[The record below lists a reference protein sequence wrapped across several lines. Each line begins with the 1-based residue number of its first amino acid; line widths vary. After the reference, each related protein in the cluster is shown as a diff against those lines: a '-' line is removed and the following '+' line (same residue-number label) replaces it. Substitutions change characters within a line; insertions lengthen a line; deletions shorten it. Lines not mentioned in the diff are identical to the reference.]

1 VGLRPVFF
9 VPLRHGE
16 RGAPSL
22 FTVSTD
28 DGYGFVTNTQQ
39 NSESAF
45 NEPSANLGNQR
56 RNVAV
61 SANIK
66 GTPRGAM
73 TTQATTPIVSTVPP
87 PYRAP
92 HDPARIPEIVTALKK
107 VAQLHDLEEAEYE
120 WLAIHGIET
129 FAESGAVVFREGE
142 PAHKMFILLKGEV
155 YVRREHGGPAALFI
169 GRSGQITGLLPF
181 SRMKATG
188 GLGYTS
194 SESWWLEFDKSL
206 FPAMLKAIP
215 VLAER
220 VVGVLLD
227 RVREITRME
236 QQSEK
241 LNALGKLAGN
251 LAHELNNPA
260 SAAQRSAA
268 GVLEELRVYGHERFN
283 LGRLCLSAAKTEKIQ
298 LWEDEVRAEAKR
310 LGKPAETEQTH
321 REDQIVSWLNRH
333 EIRESW
339 HIAPELAEFG
349 VLPEQL
355 EPLTGYLD
363 PGAIAVVL
371 SQFTSSLRTERIAE
385 AMLDSTARIFDLIR
399 AIKDY
404 SYMDQMPIQ
413 EVDIP
418 QSLENTLAMVASRLR
433 KVEVVRN
440 YEPNLPLVSAYGREM
455 NQVWTALIENALDA
469 VHDEGEIKLLV
480 RAAGD
485 MLLVEIWDNG
495 PGIPQELQAR
505 IFEPFFTTKAPGSGL
520 GLGLDVVNRIVRMHR
535 GFVTVQSKPGSTCF
549 QVRLPLQQ
557 VQAY

>member
-1 VGLRPVFF
+1 
-9 VPLRHGE
+9 
-16 RGAPSL
+16 
-22 FTVSTD
+22 
-28 DGYGFVTNTQQ
+28 
-39 NSESAF
+39 
-45 NEPSANLGNQR
+45 
-56 RNVAV
+56 
-61 SANIK
+61 
-66 GTPRGAM
+66 M
-73 TTQATTPIVSTVPP
+73 TTQATTPALPLIAALV
-87 PYRAP
+87 RAP
-92 HDPARIPEIVTALKK
+92 HDPARVPEIVAALRK
-107 VAQLHDLEEAEYE
+107 VAQLSGLEEAEYE
-120 WLAIHGIET
+120 WLATHGTEVL
-129 FAESGAVVFREGE
+129 AESGAVFFREGD
-142 PAHKMFILLKGEV
+142 PATKMTILLKGEI

-181 SRMKATG
+181 SRMKAYG

-194 SESWWLEFDKSL
+194 AATWGLEFDRSL
-206 FPAMLKAIP
+206 FPEMLRAIP
-215 VLAER
+215 SLTER
-220 VVGVLLD
+220 VVGILLD
-227 RVREITRME
+227 RVREVTRME

-268 GVLEELRVYGHERFN
+268 GILKELRVYGHERFN
-283 LGRLCLSAAKTEKIQ
+283 LGRLCLNAEETEKVL
-298 LWEDEVRAEAKR
+298 LWEDQVRAEAER
-310 LGKPAETEQTH
+310 LGKPGETEQTH
-321 REDQIVSWLNRH
+321 REDEIAKWLQSH
-333 EIRESW
+333 DIQESW

-349 VLPEQL
+349 VLPAQL
-355 EPLTGYLD
+355 EALTGYLD
-363 PGAIAVVL
+363 PGAISIVL
-371 SQFTSSLRTERIAE
+371 SQLTSSLRTERIAE

-413 EVDIP
+413 EVDVP

-433 KVEVVRN
+433 NVEVIRD
-440 YEPNLPLVSAYGREM
+440 YEPDLPTVSAYGREL

-469 VHDEGEIKLLV
+469 VKDDGEIKLLA

-495 PGIPQELQAR
+495 PGIPAELQAR

-520 GLGLDVVNRIVRMHR
+520 GLGLDVVSRIVRMHR

-549 QVRLPLQQ
+549 QIRLPLQQ

>member
-1 VGLRPVFF
+1 M
-9 VPLRHGE
+9 
-16 RGAPSL
+16 S
-22 FTVSTD
+22 
-28 DGYGFVTNTQQ
+28 
-39 NSESAF
+39 
-45 NEPSANLGNQR
+45 
-56 RNVAV
+56 
-61 SANIK
+61 
-66 GTPRGAM
+66 
-73 TTQATTPIVSTVPP
+73 TQAPTPALPTVPP

-92 HDPARIPEIVTALKK
+92 HDPARVPEIVAALKK
-107 VAQLHDLEEAEYE
+107 VTPLHGLEQAEYE
-120 WLAIHGIET
+120 WLANHGTEV

-142 PAHKMFILLKGEV
+142 PANKMTVLLQGEI

-181 SRMKATG
+181 SRMKAYG

-194 SESWWLEFDKSL
+194 AASWFLEFDRSL
-206 FPAMLKAIP
+206 FPEMVRTIPAIT
-215 VLAER
+215 ER
-220 VVGVLLD
+220 VVGILLD

-268 GVLEELRVYGHERFN
+268 GILEELRVYGHERFN
-283 LGRLCLSAAKTEKIQ
+283 LGRLCLDAAKTEKV
-298 LWEDEVRAEAKR
+298 LDWEDQLRAEAER
-310 LGKPAETEQTH
+310 LGKPAETEQTR
-321 REDQIVSWLNRH
+321 REDEIVRWLQQH
-333 EIRESW
+333 EIQESW

-349 VLPEQL
+349 VVPGQL
-355 EPLTGYLD
+355 ETLTGFLD

-418 QSLENTLAMVASRLR
+418 QGLENTLAMLASRLR
-433 KVEVVRN
+433 QVDVVRD
-440 YEPNLPLVSAYGREM
+440 YEPNLPCVSAYGREL

-469 VHDEGEIKLLV
+469 VQDKGEIKLIV
-480 RAAGD
+480 RTAGD
-485 MLLVEIWDNG
+485 LVLVEIWDNG
-495 PGIPQELQAR
+495 PGIPVELQAR

-520 GLGLDVVNRIVRMHR
+520 GLGLDVVSRIVRMHR

-549 QVRLPLQQ
+549 QIRLPWQK

>member
-1 VGLRPVFF
+1 
-9 VPLRHGE
+9 
-16 RGAPSL
+16 
-22 FTVSTD
+22 
-28 DGYGFVTNTQQ
+28 
-39 NSESAF
+39 
-45 NEPSANLGNQR
+45 
-56 RNVAV
+56 
-61 SANIK
+61 
-66 GTPRGAM
+66 M
-73 TTQATTPIVSTVPP
+73 TTQATIPGFATVPP

-92 HDPARIPEIVTALKK
+92 HDPARVPELIEALKK
-107 VAQLHDLEEAEYE
+107 IAPLHDLQESDYE
-120 WLAIHGIET
+120 WLATHGTEV

-142 PAHKMFILLKGEV
+142 PATKMTILLKGEI

-169 GRSGQITGLLPF
+169 GRSGLITGLLPF
-181 SRMKATG
+181 SRMKAYG

-194 SESWWLEFDKSL
+194 APTWGLEFDRSL
-206 FPAMLKAIP
+206 FPEMIKTIPALTERFVAI
-215 VLAER
+215 
-220 VVGVLLD
+220 LLD

-268 GVLEELRVYGHERFN
+268 GILEELRVYGHERFN
-283 LGRLCLSAAKTEKIQ
+283 LGRLCLDGASTEKVIE
-298 LWEDEVRAEAKR
+298 WEEQVREEAKR
-310 LGKPAETEQTH
+310 LGRPSEAGQTR
-321 REDQIVSWLNRH
+321 REDEIVNWLQRH
-333 EIRESW
+333 EIQEYW

-349 VLPEQL
+349 VTPVQL
-355 EPLTGYLD
+355 EALAAYLD
-363 PGAIAVVL
+363 PGAISVVL

-385 AMLDSTARIFDLIR
+385 AMVDSTARIFDLIR

-413 EVDIP
+413 EVEIP

-433 KVEVVRN
+433 NVNVVRD
-440 YEPNLPLVSAYGREM
+440 YEPNLPCVSAYGREL

-469 VHDEGEIKLLV
+469 VHDTGEIKLIA
-480 RAAGD
+480 RTAGD

-495 PGIPQELQAR
+495 PGIPPELQAR

-520 GLGLDVVNRIVRMHR
+520 GLGLDVVSRIVRMHR

>member
-1 VGLRPVFF
+1 M
-9 VPLRHGE
+9 
-16 RGAPSL
+16 S
-22 FTVSTD
+22 
-28 DGYGFVTNTQQ
+28 
-39 NSESAF
+39 
-45 NEPSANLGNQR
+45 
-56 RNVAV
+56 
-61 SANIK
+61 
-66 GTPRGAM
+66 
-73 TTQATTPIVSTVPP
+73 TQAPTSALPTVAP

-92 HDPARIPEIVTALKK
+92 HDPARVPEIVAALRK
-107 VAQLHDLEEAEYE
+107 VTPLHGLEEADYE
-120 WLAIHGIET
+120 WLANHGTEV

-142 PAHKMFILLKGEV
+142 PATKMAVLLQGEI

-181 SRMKATG
+181 SRMKAYG

-194 SESWWLEFDKSL
+194 AASWWLEFDRSL
-206 FPAMLKAIP
+206 FPEMIKTIP
-215 VLAER
+215 TLTER
-220 VVGVLLD
+220 VVGILLD

-268 GVLEELRVYGHERFN
+268 GILEELRVYGHERFN
-283 LGRLCLSAAKTEKIQ
+283 LGRLCLSAEKTEQIVA
-298 LWEDEVRAEAKR
+298 WEDQVRAEAQR
-310 LGKPAETEQTH
+310 LGKPPETEQTP
-321 REDQIVSWLNRH
+321 REDEIVRWLHQH
-333 EIRESW
+333 EIQESW

-349 VLPEQL
+349 VVPSQL
-355 EPLTGYLD
+355 EALTGYLD
-363 PGAIAVVL
+363 PGAISVVL

-385 AMLDSTARIFDLIR
+385 AMVDSTARIFDLIR

-418 QSLENTLAMVASRLR
+418 QGLENTLAMLASRLR
-433 KVEVVRN
+433 QVDVIRD
-440 YEPNLPLVSAYGREM
+440 YEPNLPCVSAYGREL

-469 VHDEGEIKLLV
+469 VQDKGEIKLIV
-480 RAAGD
+480 RTAGD

-495 PGIPQELQAR
+495 PGIPVEQQAR

-520 GLGLDVVNRIVRMHR
+520 GLGLDVVSRIVRMHR
-535 GFVTVQSKPGSTCF
+535 GYVTVQSKPGSTCF

>member
-1 VGLRPVFF
+1 
-9 VPLRHGE
+9 
-16 RGAPSL
+16 
-22 FTVSTD
+22 
-28 DGYGFVTNTQQ
+28 
-39 NSESAF
+39 
-45 NEPSANLGNQR
+45 
-56 RNVAV
+56 
-61 SANIK
+61 
-66 GTPRGAM
+66 M
-73 TTQATTPIVSTVPP
+73 TTQATIPGFATVPP

-92 HDPARIPEIVTALKK
+92 HDPARVPELIEALKK
-107 VAQLHDLEEAEYE
+107 IAPLHDLQESDYE
-120 WLAIHGIET
+120 WLATHGTEV

-142 PAHKMFILLKGEV
+142 PATKMTILLKGEI

-169 GRSGQITGLLPF
+169 GRSGLITGLLPF
-181 SRMKATG
+181 SRMKAYG

-194 SESWWLEFDKSL
+194 APTWGLEFDRSL
-206 FPAMLKAIP
+206 FPEMIKTIPALTERFVAI
-215 VLAER
+215 
-220 VVGVLLD
+220 LLD

-268 GVLEELRVYGHERFN
+268 GILEELRVYGHERFN
-283 LGRLCLSAAKTEKIQ
+283 LGRLCLDGASTEKVIE
-298 LWEDEVRAEAKR
+298 WEEQVREEAKR
-310 LGKPAETEQTH
+310 LGRPSEAGQTR
-321 REDQIVSWLNRH
+321 REDEIVNWLQRH
-333 EIRESW
+333 EIQEYW

-349 VLPEQL
+349 VTPAQL
-355 EPLTGYLD
+355 EALAAYLD
-363 PGAIAVVL
+363 PGAISVVL

-385 AMLDSTARIFDLIR
+385 AMVDSTARIFDLIR

-413 EVDIP
+413 EVEIP

-433 KVEVVRN
+433 NVNVVRD
-440 YEPNLPLVSAYGREM
+440 YEPNLPCVSAYGREL

-469 VHDEGEIKLLV
+469 VHDTGEIKLIA
-480 RAAGD
+480 RTAGD

-495 PGIPQELQAR
+495 PGIPPELQAR

-520 GLGLDVVNRIVRMHR
+520 GLGLDVVSRIVRMHR

-549 QVRLPLQQ
+549 QVRLTLQQ

>member
-1 VGLRPVFF
+1 
-9 VPLRHGE
+9 
-16 RGAPSL
+16 
-22 FTVSTD
+22 
-28 DGYGFVTNTQQ
+28 
-39 NSESAF
+39 
-45 NEPSANLGNQR
+45 
-56 RNVAV
+56 
-61 SANIK
+61 
-66 GTPRGAM
+66 M
-73 TTQATTPIVSTVPP
+73 TTQAPIPALSLVSAL
-87 PYRAP
+87 YRAP
-92 HDPARIPEIVTALKK
+92 HDPARVPEIVIALKK
-107 VAQLHDLEEAEYE
+107 VAQLNGLEESEFE
-120 WLAIHGIET
+120 WLATHGTEV
-129 FAESGAVVFREGE
+129 FAESGATIFREGD
-142 PAHKMFILLKGEV
+142 PATKMTILLQGEI

-181 SRMKATG
+181 SRMKAYG

-194 SESWWLEFDKSL
+194 AATWGLEFDRSL
-206 FPAMLKAIP
+206 FPEMLKAIP

-220 VVGVLLD
+220 SVGILLD
-227 RVREITRME
+227 RVREVTRIE

-268 GVLEELRVYGHERFN
+268 GILEELRVYGHERFN
-283 LGRLCLSAAKTEKIQ
+283 LGRLCLTAEKTEKV
-298 LWEDEVRAEAKR
+298 LAWEDEVRAEAKR

-321 REDQIVSWLNRH
+321 REDDLAKWLQKH
-333 EIRESW
+333 DIQESW

-349 VLPEQL
+349 VLPGQL
-355 EPLTGYLD
+355 EALTGYLD
-363 PGAIAVVL
+363 PGAISVVL

-385 AMLDSTARIFDLIR
+385 AMIDSTARIFDLIR

-413 EVDIP
+413 EVDVP

-433 KVEVVRN
+433 KVDVIRD
-440 YEPNLPLVSAYGREM
+440 YEPNVPSVSAYGREL

-469 VHDEGEIKLLV
+469 VQDKGEIKLLV
-480 RAAGD
+480 RTAGD

-495 PGIPQELQAR
+495 PGIPLDQQAR

-535 GFVTVQSKPGSTCF
+535 GFVSVQSKPGSTCF

-557 VQAY
+557 GQAY

>member
-1 VGLRPVFF
+1 M
-9 VPLRHGE
+9 
-16 RGAPSL
+16 S
-22 FTVSTD
+22 
-28 DGYGFVTNTQQ
+28 
-39 NSESAF
+39 
-45 NEPSANLGNQR
+45 
-56 RNVAV
+56 
-61 SANIK
+61 
-66 GTPRGAM
+66 
-73 TTQATTPIVSTVPP
+73 TQATTPALPTVPP

-92 HDPARIPEIVTALKK
+92 HDPARVPEIVAALKK
-107 VAQLHDLEEAEYE
+107 VAPLHGLEQAEYE
-120 WLAIHGIET
+120 WLANHGTEV

-142 PAHKMFILLKGEV
+142 PANKMAVLLQGEI

-181 SRMKATG
+181 SRMKAYG

-194 SESWWLEFDKSL
+194 AASWWLEFDRSL
-206 FPAMLKAIP
+206 FPEMLKTIP
-215 VLAER
+215 IITER
-220 VVGVLLD
+220 VVGILLD

-268 GVLEELRVYGHERFN
+268 GILEELRVYGHERFN
-283 LGRLCLSAAKTEKIQ
+283 LGRLCLDAEKTENI
-298 LWEDEVRAEAKR
+298 LEWEEQVRARANR

-321 REDQIVSWLNRH
+321 REDEIVRWLQQH
-333 EIRESW
+333 EIQESW

-349 VLPEQL
+349 VVPGQL

-418 QSLENTLAMVASRLR
+418 QSLENTLAMLASRLR
-433 KVEVVRN
+433 QVDVIRD
-440 YEPNLPLVSAYGREM
+440 YEPNLPCISAYGREL

-469 VHDEGEIKLLV
+469 VQDKGEIKLIV
-480 RAAGD
+480 RTAGD

-495 PGIPQELQAR
+495 PGIPVELQAR

-520 GLGLDVVNRIVRMHR
+520 GLGLDVASRIVRMHR
-535 GFVTVQSKPGSTCF
+535 GYVTVQSKPGNTCF
-549 QVRLPLQQ
+549 QVRLPWQQ

>member
-1 VGLRPVFF
+1 
-9 VPLRHGE
+9 
-16 RGAPSL
+16 
-22 FTVSTD
+22 
-28 DGYGFVTNTQQ
+28 
-39 NSESAF
+39 
-45 NEPSANLGNQR
+45 
-56 RNVAV
+56 
-61 SANIK
+61 
-66 GTPRGAM
+66 M
-73 TTQATTPIVSTVPP
+73 TTQATTPALPAVPP

-92 HDPARIPEIVTALKK
+92 HDPARVPEIVAALKK
-107 VAQLHDLEEAEYE
+107 VSPLHGLEQAEYE
-120 WLAIHGIET
+120 WLATRGTEV

-142 PAHKMFILLKGEV
+142 PASKMTILLQGEI

-181 SRMKATG
+181 SRMKAYG

-194 SESWWLEFDKSL
+194 APTWGLEFDRSL
-206 FPAMLKAIP
+206 FPEMVKAIP
-215 VLAER
+215 SLTER
-220 VVGVLLD
+220 VVGILLD

-268 GVLEELRVYGHERFN
+268 GILEELRVYGHERFN
-283 LGRLCLSAAKTEKIQ
+283 LGRLCLSAEHTERI
-298 LWEDEVRAEAKR
+298 LAWEDQVRSEASR
-310 LGKPAETEQTH
+310 QGKPAETEQTR
-321 REDQIVSWLNRH
+321 REDEIVRWLHQH
-333 EIRESW
+333 EIQESW

-349 VLPEQL
+349 VVPGQL
-355 EPLTGYLD
+355 ESLTGYLD

-385 AMLDSTARIFDLIR
+385 AMVDSTARIFDLIR

-418 QSLENTLAMVASRLR
+418 QGLENTLAMLASRLR
-433 KVEVVRN
+433 HVEVIRD
-440 YEPNLPLVSAYGREM
+440 YEPNLPCVSAYGREL

-469 VHDEGEIKLLV
+469 VQDKGEIKLIV
-480 RAAGD
+480 RTAGD

-495 PGIPQELQAR
+495 PGIPAELQAR

-520 GLGLDVVNRIVRMHR
+520 GLGLDVVSRIVRMHR
-535 GFVTVQSKPGSTCF
+535 GYVSVQSKPGSTCF

>member
-1 VGLRPVFF
+1 MSTQ
-9 VPLRHGE
+9 
-16 RGAPSL
+16 APSPAL
-22 FTVSTD
+22 
-28 DGYGFVTNTQQ
+28 
-39 NSESAF
+39 
-45 NEPSANLGNQR
+45 PM
-56 RNVAV
+56 VA
-61 SANIK
+61 
-66 GTPRGAM
+66 
-73 TTQATTPIVSTVPP
+73 P

-92 HDPARIPEIVTALKK
+92 HDPARVPEIVAALRK
-107 VAQLHDLEEAEYE
+107 VTPLHGLEQADYE
-120 WLAIHGIET
+120 WLANHGTEV
-129 FAESGAVVFREGE
+129 FAESGAVVFREGD
-142 PAHKMFILLKGEV
+142 PATKMAVLLQGEI

-181 SRMKATG
+181 SRMKAYG

-194 SESWWLEFDKSL
+194 AASWWLEFDRSL
-206 FPAMLKAIP
+206 FPEMIKTIP
-215 VLAER
+215 TLTER
-220 VVGVLLD
+220 VVGILLD

-268 GVLEELRVYGHERFN
+268 GILEELRVYGHERFN
-283 LGRLCLSAAKTEKIQ
+283 LGRLCLSAEKTEQIGQ
-298 LWEDEVRAEAKR
+298 WEQQVRAEAQR
-310 LGKPAETEQTH
+310 LGKPRETEQTP
-321 REDQIVSWLNRH
+321 REDEIVRWLHQH
-333 EIRESW
+333 EIQESW

-349 VLPEQL
+349 VVPNQL
-355 EPLTGYLD
+355 EALTGYLD

-385 AMLDSTARIFDLIR
+385 AMVDSTARIFDLIR

-418 QSLENTLAMVASRLR
+418 QGLENTLAMLASRLR
-433 KVEVVRN
+433 QVDVIRD
-440 YEPNLPLVSAYGREM
+440 YEPNLPCVSAYGREL

-469 VHDEGEIKLLV
+469 IQDKGEIKLLV
-480 RAAGD
+480 RTAGD
-485 MLLVEIWDNG
+485 LLLVEIWDNG
-495 PGIPQELQAR
+495 PGIPVELQAR

-520 GLGLDVVNRIVRMHR
+520 GLGLDVVSRIVRMHR
-535 GFVTVQSKPGSTCF
+535 GYVTVQSKPGSTCF

>member
-1 VGLRPVFF
+1 
-9 VPLRHGE
+9 
-16 RGAPSL
+16 
-22 FTVSTD
+22 
-28 DGYGFVTNTQQ
+28 
-39 NSESAF
+39 
-45 NEPSANLGNQR
+45 
-56 RNVAV
+56 
-61 SANIK
+61 
-66 GTPRGAM
+66 M
-73 TTQATTPIVSTVPP
+73 TTQATTPALPLIAALV
-87 PYRAP
+87 RAP
-92 HDPARIPEIVTALKK
+92 HDPARVPEIVIALRK
-107 VAQLHDLEEAEYE
+107 VAQLNGLEEAEYE
-120 WLAIHGIET
+120 WLATHGTEVL
-129 FAESGAVVFREGE
+129 AESGAVFFREGD
-142 PAHKMFILLKGEV
+142 PATKMTILLKGEI

-181 SRMKATG
+181 SRMKAYG

-194 SESWWLEFDKSL
+194 AATWGLEFDRSL
-206 FPAMLKAIP
+206 FPEMLRAIP
-215 VLAER
+215 SLTER
-220 VVGVLLD
+220 VVGILLD
-227 RVREITRME
+227 RVREVTRME

-268 GVLEELRVYGHERFN
+268 GILKELRVYGHERFN
-283 LGRLCLSAAKTEKIQ
+283 LGRLCLNAEETEKVL
-298 LWEDEVRAEAKR
+298 LWEDQVRAEAER
-310 LGKPAETEQTH
+310 LGKPGETEQTH
-321 REDQIVSWLNRH
+321 REDEIAKWLQSH
-333 EIRESW
+333 DIQESW

-349 VLPEQL
+349 VLPAQL
-355 EPLTGYLD
+355 EALTGYLD
-363 PGAIAVVL
+363 PGAISIVL
-371 SQFTSSLRTERIAE
+371 SQLTSSLRTERIAE

-413 EVDIP
+413 EVDVP

-433 KVEVVRN
+433 NVEVIRD
-440 YEPNLPLVSAYGREM
+440 YEPDLPTVSAYGREL

-469 VHDEGEIKLLV
+469 VKDDGEIKLLA

-495 PGIPQELQAR
+495 PGIPAELQAR

-520 GLGLDVVNRIVRMHR
+520 GLGLDVVSRIVRMHR

-549 QVRLPLQQ
+549 QIRLPLQQ

>member
-1 VGLRPVFF
+1 M
-9 VPLRHGE
+9 
-16 RGAPSL
+16 S
-22 FTVSTD
+22 
-28 DGYGFVTNTQQ
+28 
-39 NSESAF
+39 
-45 NEPSANLGNQR
+45 
-56 RNVAV
+56 
-61 SANIK
+61 
-66 GTPRGAM
+66 
-73 TTQATTPIVSTVPP
+73 TQATTPALPTVPP

-92 HDPARIPEIVTALKK
+92 HDPARVPEIVAALKK
-107 VAQLHDLEEAEYE
+107 VTPLHDLEQAEYE
-120 WLAIHGIET
+120 WLANHGTEV

-142 PAHKMFILLKGEV
+142 PANKMTVLLQGEI

-181 SRMKATG
+181 SRMKAYG

-194 SESWWLEFDKSL
+194 AASWWLEFDRSL
-206 FPAMLKAIP
+206 FPEMVKTIP
-215 VLAER
+215 ALTER
-220 VVGVLLD
+220 VVGILLD

-268 GVLEELRVYGHERFN
+268 GILEELRVYGHERFN
-283 LGRLCLSAAKTEKIQ
+283 LGRLCLDAAKTEKV
-298 LWEDEVRAEAKR
+298 LDWEDQLRAEAKR
-310 LGKPAETEQTH
+310 LGMPAETEQTR
-321 REDQIVSWLNRH
+321 REDEIVRWLVQH
-333 EIRESW
+333 EIQESW

-349 VLPEQL
+349 VVPGQL
-355 EPLTGYLD
+355 EALTGFLD

-418 QSLENTLAMVASRLR
+418 QGLENTLAMLASRLR
-433 KVEVVRN
+433 QVDVIRD
-440 YEPNLPLVSAYGREM
+440 YEPNLPCVSAYGREL

-469 VHDEGEIKLLV
+469 VQDKGEIKLIV
-480 RAAGD
+480 RTAGD

-495 PGIPQELQAR
+495 PGIPVELQAR

-520 GLGLDVVNRIVRMHR
+520 GLGLDVVSRIVRMHR

-549 QVRLPLQQ
+549 QVRLPWQK

>member
-1 VGLRPVFF
+1 
-9 VPLRHGE
+9 
-16 RGAPSL
+16 
-22 FTVSTD
+22 
-28 DGYGFVTNTQQ
+28 
-39 NSESAF
+39 
-45 NEPSANLGNQR
+45 
-56 RNVAV
+56 
-61 SANIK
+61 
-66 GTPRGAM
+66 M
-73 TTQATTPIVSTVPP
+73 TTPATTPALLTAPA

-92 HDPARIPEIVTALKK
+92 HDPARIPEIVAALKK
-107 VAQLHDLEEAEYE
+107 VTPLNGLQEAEYE
-120 WLAIHGIET
+120 WLATHGTEV
-129 FAESGAVVFREGE
+129 FAESGAVVFREGD
-142 PAHKMFILLKGEV
+142 PAHKMTILLMGEI

-169 GRSGQITGLLPF
+169 GRSGHITGLLPF
-181 SRMKATG
+181 SRMKAYG

-194 SESWWLEFDKSL
+194 AATWGLEFDRSL

-215 VLAER
+215 VLTER
-220 VVGVLLD
+220 VVGILLD

-268 GVLEELRVYGHERFN
+268 NILEELRVYGHERFN
-283 LGRLCLSAAKTEKIQ
+283 LGRLCLDIEKTERVQ
-298 LWEDEVRAEAKR
+298 AWEDQIRDEAKR
-310 LGKPAETEQTH
+310 LGRPAATEQTR
-321 REDQIVSWLNRH
+321 REDEIVGWLHRH
-333 EIRESW
+333 EVQESW

-349 VLPEQL
+349 VVPDQL
-355 EPLTGYLD
+355 DSLSGYLD
-363 PGAIAVVL
+363 AGAIAVVL

-418 QSLENTLAMVASRLR
+418 QGLENTLAMLSSRLR
-433 KVEVVRN
+433 DVEVIRD
-440 YEPNLPLVSAYGREM
+440 YEPNLPSVSAYGREL

-469 VHDEGEIKLLV
+469 VENKGEIRLAV
-480 RAAGD
+480 RTAGD
-485 MLLVEIWDNG
+485 MLLVEIWDSG
-495 PGIPQELQAR
+495 PGIPPELQAR

-520 GLGLDVVNRIVRMHR
+520 GLGLDVVSRIVRMHR
-535 GFVTVQSKPGSTCF
+535 GYVTVQSKPGSTCF

>member
-1 VGLRPVFF
+1 
-9 VPLRHGE
+9 
-16 RGAPSL
+16 
-22 FTVSTD
+22 
-28 DGYGFVTNTQQ
+28 
-39 NSESAF
+39 
-45 NEPSANLGNQR
+45 
-56 RNVAV
+56 
-61 SANIK
+61 
-66 GTPRGAM
+66 M
-73 TTQATTPIVSTVPP
+73 TTQATTPALPAVPP

-92 HDPARIPEIVTALKK
+92 HDPARVPEIVAALKK
-107 VAQLHDLEEAEYE
+107 VGQLNGLEQAEYE
-120 WLAIHGIET
+120 WLAMHAIEV
-129 FAESGAVVFREGE
+129 FAESGAVVFREGD
-142 PAHKMFILLKGEV
+142 PASKMMILLQGEI

-181 SRMKATG
+181 SRMKAYG

-194 SESWWLEFDKSL
+194 AASWWLEFDRSL
-206 FPAMLKAIP
+206 FPEMVKTIP
-215 VLAER
+215 SLTER
-220 VVGVLLD
+220 VVGILLD
-227 RVREITRME
+227 RVREVTRME

-268 GVLEELRVYGHERFN
+268 GILEELRVYGHERFN
-283 LGRLCLSAAKTEKIQ
+283 LGRLCLSAEKTEKV
-298 LWEDEVRAEAKR
+298 LAWEEQVRAEAKR
-310 LGKPAETEQTH
+310 QGQPAETEQTR
-321 REDQIVSWLNRH
+321 REDEIVRWLHQH
-333 EIRESW
+333 EIQESW

-349 VLPEQL
+349 VVPSQL
-355 EPLTGYLD
+355 EALTRFLD

-385 AMLDSTARIFDLIR
+385 AMIDSTARIFDLIR

-418 QSLENTLAMVASRLR
+418 QSLENTLAMLASRLR
-433 KVEVVRN
+433 QVDVIRD
-440 YEPNLPLVSAYGREM
+440 YEPNLPSVSAYGREL

-469 VHDEGEIKLLV
+469 VQDKGELKLIV
-480 RAAGD
+480 RTAGD

-495 PGIPQELQAR
+495 PGIPVELQAR

-520 GLGLDVVNRIVRMHR
+520 GLGLDVVSRIVRMHR

-549 QVRLPLQQ
+549 QVRLPWQK

>member
-1 VGLRPVFF
+1 
-9 VPLRHGE
+9 
-16 RGAPSL
+16 
-22 FTVSTD
+22 
-28 DGYGFVTNTQQ
+28 
-39 NSESAF
+39 
-45 NEPSANLGNQR
+45 
-56 RNVAV
+56 VA
-61 SANIK
+61 
-66 GTPRGAM
+66 
-73 TTQATTPIVSTVPP
+73 
-87 PYRAP
+87 
-92 HDPARIPEIVTALKK
+92 ALKK
-107 VAQLHDLEEAEYE
+107 VTPLHDLEQAEYE
-120 WLAIHGIET
+120 WLANHGTEV

-142 PAHKMFILLKGEV
+142 PANKMTVLLQGEI

-181 SRMKATG
+181 SRMKAYG

-194 SESWWLEFDKSL
+194 AASWFLEFDRSL
-206 FPAMLKAIP
+206 FPEMVRTIPAIT
-215 VLAER
+215 ER
-220 VVGVLLD
+220 VVGILLD

-268 GVLEELRVYGHERFN
+268 GILEELRVYGHERFN
-283 LGRLCLSAAKTEKIQ
+283 LGRLCLDAAKTEKV
-298 LWEDEVRAEAKR
+298 LDWEDQLRAEAKR
-310 LGKPAETEQTH
+310 LGMPAETEQTR
-321 REDQIVSWLNRH
+321 REDEIVRWLVQH
-333 EIRESW
+333 EIQESW

-349 VLPEQL
+349 VVPGQL
-355 EPLTGYLD
+355 EALTGFLD

-413 EVDIP
+413 EVDVP
-418 QSLENTLAMVASRLR
+418 QGLENTLAMLASRLR
-433 KVEVVRN
+433 QVAVIRD
-440 YEPNLPLVSAYGREM
+440 YEPNLPCVSAYGREL

-469 VHDEGEIKLLV
+469 VQDKGEIKLIV
-480 RAAGD
+480 RTAGD

-495 PGIPQELQAR
+495 PGIPVDLQAR

-549 QVRLPLQQ
+549 QVRLPWQK

>member
-1 VGLRPVFF
+1 
-9 VPLRHGE
+9 
-16 RGAPSL
+16 
-22 FTVSTD
+22 
-28 DGYGFVTNTQQ
+28 
-39 NSESAF
+39 
-45 NEPSANLGNQR
+45 
-56 RNVAV
+56 
-61 SANIK
+61 
-66 GTPRGAM
+66 M
-73 TTQATTPIVSTVPP
+73 TTQATTPALPAVPP

-92 HDPARIPEIVTALKK
+92 HDPARIPEIVAALKK
-107 VAQLHDLEEAEYE
+107 VGPLHDLEQAEYE
-120 WLAIHGIET
+120 WLANHGTEV

-142 PAHKMFILLKGEV
+142 PATKMAVLLRGEI

-181 SRMKATG
+181 SRMKAYG

-194 SESWWLEFDKSL
+194 AASWWLEFDRSL
-206 FPAMLKAIP
+206 FPEMIKTIP
-215 VLAER
+215 ALTER
-220 VVGVLLD
+220 VVGILLD

-268 GVLEELRVYGHERFN
+268 GILEELRVYGHERFN
-283 LGRLCLSAAKTEKIQ
+283 LGRLCLSAEYTERI
-298 LWEDEVRAEAKR
+298 LSWEDQVRSEAHR
-310 LGKPAETEQTH
+310 QGKPAETEQTR
-321 REDQIVSWLNRH
+321 REEEIVCWLQQH
-333 EIRESW
+333 EIQESW

-349 VLPEQL
+349 LVPGQL
-355 EPLTGYLD
+355 ESLTDYLD

-385 AMLDSTARIFDLIR
+385 AMVDSTARIFDLIR

-418 QSLENTLAMVASRLR
+418 QGLENTLAMLASRLR
-433 KVEVVRN
+433 HVEVIRD
-440 YEPNLPLVSAYGREM
+440 YEPNLPSVSAYGREL

-469 VHDEGEIKLLV
+469 VQDKGQIKLIV
-480 RAAGD
+480 RTAGD

-495 PGIPQELQAR
+495 PGIPVEQQAR

-520 GLGLDVVNRIVRMHR
+520 GLGLDVVSRIVRMHR
-535 GFVTVQSKPGSTCF
+535 GYVSVQSKPGNTCF

>member
-1 VGLRPVFF
+1 
-9 VPLRHGE
+9 
-16 RGAPSL
+16 
-22 FTVSTD
+22 
-28 DGYGFVTNTQQ
+28 
-39 NSESAF
+39 
-45 NEPSANLGNQR
+45 
-56 RNVAV
+56 
-61 SANIK
+61 
-66 GTPRGAM
+66 M
-73 TTQATTPIVSTVPP
+73 TTQATIPGLTTVPP

-92 HDPARIPEIVTALKK
+92 HDPARVPEVVQALKK
-107 VAQLHDLEEAEYE
+107 VAPLHGLEEAEYE
-120 WLAIHGIET
+120 WLAIRGTEV
-129 FAESGAVVFREGE
+129 FAESGAVWFREGE
-142 PAHKMFILLKGEV
+142 PATKMTILLKGEI

-169 GRSGQITGLLPF
+169 GRSGLITGLLPY
-181 SRMKATG
+181 SRMKAYG

-194 SESWWLEFDKSL
+194 APTWGLEYDKSL
-206 FPAMLKAIP
+206 FPEMLKTIP
-215 VLAER
+215 LLTER
-220 VVGVLLD
+220 FVGILLD

-268 GVLEELRVYGHERFN
+268 GLLEELRVYGHERFN
-283 LGRLCLSAAKTEKIQ
+283 LGRLCLSASDGEKV
-298 LWEDEVRAEAKR
+298 LNWEDQVRTEAKR
-310 LGKPAETEQTH
+310 LGRPPETEQTH
-321 REDQIVSWLNRH
+321 REDEIVTWLRRH
-333 EIRESW
+333 EIQESW

-349 VLPEQL
+349 VVPDQL
-355 EPLTGYLD
+355 ETLTSFLD

-413 EVDIP
+413 EVDVP
-418 QSLENTLAMVASRLR
+418 QSLENTLAMVASRLAN
-433 KVEVVRN
+433 VRVIRE
-440 YEPNLPLVSAYGREM
+440 YEPNAPCVSAYGREL

-469 VHDEGEIKLLV
+469 VQDEGEIRLIV
-480 RAAGD
+480 RTNGD

-495 PGIPQELQAR
+495 PGIPVELQAR

-520 GLGLDVVNRIVRMHR
+520 GLGLDVVSRIVRMHR
-535 GFVTVQSKPGSTCF
+535 GYVTVQSKPGQTCF

-557 VQAY
+557 LQAY

>member
-1 VGLRPVFF
+1 
-9 VPLRHGE
+9 
-16 RGAPSL
+16 
-22 FTVSTD
+22 
-28 DGYGFVTNTQQ
+28 
-39 NSESAF
+39 
-45 NEPSANLGNQR
+45 
-56 RNVAV
+56 
-61 SANIK
+61 
-66 GTPRGAM
+66 M
-73 TTQATTPIVSTVPP
+73 TTQATTPALNAVPP

-92 HDPARIPEIVTALKK
+92 HDPARVPEIVAALKK
-107 VAQLHDLEEAEYE
+107 VSPLHGLEPSEYE
-120 WLAIHGIET
+120 WLATKGTEV
-129 FAESGAVVFREGE
+129 FAESGAVVFREGD
-142 PAHKMFILLKGEV
+142 PATKMTILLQGEI

-181 SRMKATG
+181 SRMKAYG

-194 SESWWLEFDKSL
+194 AATWGLEFDRSL
-206 FPAMLKAIP
+206 FPEMLKAIP
-215 VLAER
+215 SLTER
-220 VVGVLLD
+220 VVGILLD

-268 GVLEELRVYGHERFN
+268 GILEELRVYGHERFN
-283 LGRLCLSAAKTEKIQ
+283 LGRLCLDAEKTEKV
-298 LWEDEVRAEAKR
+298 LAWEEQVRAEAKR
-310 LGKPAETEQTH
+310 QGKPAETEQTR
-321 REDQIVSWLNRH
+321 REDEIVRWLHQH
-333 EIRESW
+333 EIQESW

-349 VLPEQL
+349 VVPGQL
-355 EPLTGYLD
+355 EPLTEHLD
-363 PGAIAVVL
+363 AGAIAVVL

-385 AMLDSTARIFDLIR
+385 AMIDSTARIFDLIR

-418 QSLENTLAMVASRLR
+418 QSLENTLAMLASRLR
-433 KVEVVRN
+433 LVEVIRD
-440 YEPNLPLVSAYGREM
+440 YEPNLPCVSAYGREL

-469 VHDEGEIKLLV
+469 IENKGEIKLIV
-480 RAAGD
+480 RTAGD

-495 PGIPQELQAR
+495 PGIPVELQAR

-520 GLGLDVVNRIVRMHR
+520 GLGLDVVSRIVRMHR
-535 GFVTVQSKPGSTCF
+535 GYVTVQSKPGSTCF
-549 QVRLPLQQ
+549 QVRLPWQQ